1 MEDSKVAETNVKSD
15 DSSLEAAANQLGE
28 KVNTQNLDLDHI
40 GETQGYVL
48 DEAILRRQLGLG
60 ADAKLKTAKDGKT
73 LLIPQPSDDPRD
85 PLNWPAWRKHIT
97 LLVICIAGAM
107 GDYGSATGAI
117 ALLPQATCVT
127 EAKSLE

>member
-1 MEDSKVAETNVKSD
+1 MEHPKVAESNVKSD
-15 DSSLEAAANQLGE
+15 DSSLEAGPNQLGE
-28 KVNTQNLDLDHI
+28 KANTQNLDLDLDHI

-48 DEAILRRQLGLG
+48 DEAILRRQLGLSP
-60 ADAKLKTAKDGKT
+60 DAKLKTAQDGKT

-85 PLNWPAWRKHIT
+85 PLNWPAWRKHTT

-117 ALLPQATCVT
+117 ALLPQAT
-127 EAKSLE
+127 

>member
-1 MEDSKVAETNVKSD
+1 MADPKVAEAQVVSD
-15 DSSLEAAANQLGE
+15 HSSLEAGVNNGE
-28 KVNTQNLDLDHI
+28 EKTNTDNLDLDHI

-48 DEAILRRQLGLG
+48 DEATLRQQLGLS

-73 LLIPQPSDDPRD
+73 VLIPQPSDDPRD
-85 PLNWPAWRKHIT
+85 PLNWPSWRKHVT

-117 ALLPQATCVT
+117 TLLPQVT
-127 EAKSLE
+127 